1 MWDPS
6 ISWDTSTAE
15 MVLSDNTSA
24 ACRVCAHCL
33 TWMSSAD
40 PKSVSL
46 AWVPSSSRS
55 TLSPTEPKNKQ
66 ALIKN
71 IAIRWPVYE
80 QQQRGL
86 EFANL
91 IVKNS
96 RVVHFA
102 RTFFIF
108 VNFAAVFALSSSW
121 NDLLNFCTFVDNA
134 YTRRLVFQLLVSWN
148 HFQEIHPVNF
158 LNQLQ
163 KVNKINIT

>member
-121 NDLLNFCTFVDNA
+121 NDLFNFCGQ
-134 YTRRLVFQLLVSWN
+134 RLHLKTVFQFLVSWN
-148 HFQEIHPVNF
+148 YFQKIHHVNF

-163 KVNKINIT
+163 NVCKIYIT